1 MKKNVLTAFG
11 IGCLMFN
18 GTAFAGSVDQKTPEQ
33 SYYEVL
39 KEEYLPQSTP
49 QESFLLELKLLAQG
63 MYCYD
68 LPLFDPQW
76 RLKGKKILTSSLFF
90 DTAKAANQ
98 PFDAYIEGDRAVI
111 YYPQNKALSPV
122 FLYEENSKW
131 VIDRTASA
139 DRIFFD
145 HNKWITLGGDYPYL
159 DLLKRVYNLKEI
171 RVQES
176 GLVGYR
182 VAD

>member
-1 MKKNVLTAFG
+1 MV
-11 IGCLMFN
+11 CLSCLIFCRAASADN
-18 GTAFAGSVDQKTPEQ
+18 ADHQTSEQ
-33 SYYEVL
+33 AYYEVL
-39 KEEYLPQSTP
+39 KDEYIPQSTP
-49 QESFLLELKLLAQG
+49 QESYLLELKLLSQG

-76 RLKGKKILTSSLFF
+76 RVKGKKILTSSLFF
-90 DTAKAANQ
+90 DTAKAVNQ
-98 PFDAYIEGDRAVI
+98 PFDAYIEGDRTVI